1 MLINYKFKQMK
12 TTNSLQKLK
21 AAAFLFVASLFV
33 SQGIHAQA
41 QTLTL
46 KDAIKYALENKA
58 DSKKAKLE
66 VENSKYQIE
75 EVRSRAL
82 PQIAANGNLTYN
94 PILQLNALPG
104 DFFGQPGTTLL
115 APLGQKW
122 TAGGGIS
129 LTQNIFDQAVFTGL
143 KAAKTT
149 REFYQINQQLTEEQ
163 VIERV
168 ANNYY
173 QVFVQRQKLAVVDSN
188 YVNTS
193 KVRDIIKGQF
203 DNGLAKK
210 IDLDRMTVNLYNI
223 NTKRQQLIN
232 ALQLQE
238 NALKFYMGMP
248 IETPIIIPDTEFEV
262 TPQAL
267 SEAPL
272 TATRSEYLL
281 LEKQEQL
288 LIYQKKSIIAGYYPT
303 LSISGSYNY
312 LGQGPEMPLFAKP
325 ADGVYWTDYSS
336 IGLNLRV
343 PIFTGFG
350 TRAKVRQ
357 ADVEIRRIKEDMVDT
372 KLSLDLAYENA
383 KTQINNS
390 IITINSQKEN
400 VKLAQEV
407 LDNTQNNYYNG
418 LAPLTDLLDAENS
431 NVEAQNNYTTA
442 LLDYKLAE
450 IQLIKSK
457 GELRTLS
464 N

>member
-1 MLINYKFKQMK
+1 MK
-12 TTNSLQKLK
+12 TISSLQKLK
-21 AAAFLFVASLFV
+21 TVAFLFIASLFI
-33 SQGIHAQA
+33 SQSVQAQA

-46 KDAIKYALENKA
+46 KDAVNYALQNKA
-58 DSKKAKLE
+58 DSKKAKLDI
-66 VENSKYQIE
+66 ENSKYKIE

-82 PQIAANGNLTYN
+82 PQISANGNMTYN

-104 DFFGQPGTTLL
+104 DFFGAPGTTLL
-115 APLGQKW
+115 APLGQEW
-122 TAGGGIS
+122 TAGAGVS
-129 LTQNIFDQAVFTGL
+129 LTQTIFDQAVFTGL

-173 QVFVQRQKLAVVDSN
+173 QVFVQREKLAVVDSN

-193 KVRDIIKGQF
+193 KVRSIIKGQF

-210 IDLDRMTVNLYNI
+210 IDLDRLTVNLYNI
-223 NTKRQQLIN
+223 NTQRQQLIN

-238 NALKFYMGMP
+238 NSLKFYMGMP
-248 IETPIIIPDTEFEV
+248 IETPIVIPNVKFEV

-267 SEAPL
+267 SEAPI
-272 TATRSEYLL
+272 TANRTEYLL
-281 LEKQEQL
+281 IEKQEQL
-288 LIYQKKSIIAGYYPT
+288 LNYQKKSIIAEYYPT

-325 ADGVYWTDYSS
+325 SDGVYWTDYSA
-336 IGLNLRV
+336 IGLNLKV

-350 TRAKVRQ
+350 TRARVRQ
-357 ADVEIRRIKEDMVDT
+357 ADVELRKIQEDKVDT

-450 IQLIKSK
+450 IQLIKAK